1 MPSLAIADLPPHH
14 AIPGFDDLGLA
25 VFVTTR
31 AAGTFGFPE
40 QGDAPEASARWEALQ
55 RTLAASGA
63 PRLAS
68 AKQVHGTQVLRHEP
82 RWEGWVR
89 HPGADGHLL
98 FGAGG
103 LAVTIAD
110 CVPVFLAHE
119 DGPVGVVHAGW
130 RGVAGGILGEAVRAL
145 DAAGFPAAGLRVHCG
160 PAICGRCYEVGPE
173 VYRDLTGLETH
184 RPRQVDLRALLGA
197 QARSLGVGRWSS
209 DLDCTRCDNDRFF
222 SHRAGDAGR
231 QIGVIV
237 RSA

>member
-89 HPGADGHLL
+89 PPGG
-98 FGAGG
+98 
-103 LAVTIAD
+103 
-110 CVPVFLAHE
+110 
-119 DGPVGVVHAGW
+119 
-130 RGVAGGILGEAVRAL
+130 
-145 DAAGFPAAGLRVHCG
+145 
-160 PAICGRCYEVGPE
+160 
-173 VYRDLTGLETH
+173 
-184 RPRQVDLRALLGA
+184 
-197 QARSLGVGRWSS
+197 
-209 DLDCTRCDNDRFF
+209 
-222 SHRAGDAGR
+222 
-231 QIGVIV
+231 
-237 RSA
+237 